1 MKGIFKNFL
10 VFFFIFLVIA
20 TLFTA
25 LSDKAV
31 SNENIGIND
40 FISLVKDEQISDIT
54 VSGNKINLVL
64 LSGDKKFAKKEVGES
79 FSSLVNN
86 YSIDPDKLSKINI
99 KIEENDG
106 FGAFYVISASFFN
119 SFYINCCFSLFHD

>member
-1 MKGIFKNFL
+1 
-10 VFFFIFLVIA
+10 
-20 TLFTA
+20 
-25 LSDKAV
+25 
-31 SNENIGIND
+31 
-40 FISLVKDEQISDIT
+40 
-54 VSGNKINLVL
+54 L

-106 FGAFYVISASFFN
+106 FGAFMLSLLPFLIPFILIVVFLYFMTRSVSGANSKAMMFGQSQAREFDSKQKNKVSFKDVAGAKEAKQELSEIVDF
-119 SFYINCCFSLFHD
+119 

>member
-40 FISLVKDEQISDIT
+40 FISLIKDEQIDEIV
-54 VSGNKINLVL
+54 VSGNKISLTL
-64 LSGDKKFAKKEVGES
+64 LSGDKKITKKDS
-79 FSSLVNN
+79 N
-86 YSIDPDKLSKINI
+86 
-99 KIEENDG
+99 
-106 FGAFYVISASFFN
+106 
-119 SFYINCCFSLFHD
+119 LF

>member
-106 FGAFYVISASFFN
+106 FGAFMLSLLPFLIPFILIVVFFIS
-119 SFYINCCFSLFHD
+119 